1 MVGGGSDLPE
11 YYQKGDAG
19 EVVGFALNYHICTY
33 VNKPLLIDSSLVKYS
48 VTEAFDNPNTIEHPL
63 FREVLKKYWLP
74 QEKLE
79 IASFADIRSGTGLG
93 SSSAFAVA
101 LISVLKYMSGI
112 KFTPFSL
119 TNAAFDIERNIL
131 GEPVG
136 LQDAAFAAY
145 GGCSHFRFKPG
156 HRIEHTSINL
166 ENDALDF
173 MTSCI
178 YLVFT
183 QQSRNAS
190 ASLLKH
196 TSNIVS
202 SEDKYQLQKHIT
214 SLVPNAKFIKS
225 SNMKELGE
233 LVRDPTNPRNSNGHS
248 SNSPVHTGLEAIS
261 DLFTDSSIWGYK
273 LLESCK
279 RLLLSG

>member
-1 MVGGGSDLPE
+1 
-11 YYQKGDAG
+11 
-19 EVVGFALNYHICTY
+19 
-33 VNKPLLIDSSLVKYS
+33 
-48 VTEAFDNPNTIEHPL
+48 
-63 FREVLKKYWLP
+63 
-74 QEKLE
+74 
-79 IASFADIRSGTGLG
+79 
-93 SSSAFAVA
+93 
-101 LISVLKYMSGI
+101 
-112 KFTPFSL
+112 
-119 TNAAFDIERNIL
+119 
-131 GEPVG
+131 
-136 LQDAAFAAY
+136 
-145 GGCSHFRFKPG
+145 
-156 HRIEHTSINL
+156 
-166 ENDALDF
+166 

-214 SLVPNAKFIKS
+214 SLVPNAKICIES

-233 LVRDPTNPRNSNGHS
+233 LVRESYESKKQLNGHS

-273 LLESCK
+273 LLGAGGGGFFAVIGDPISMPAFLQNVGLQPIPVSIDFAGCK
-279 RLLLSG
+279 IFKSSEAGLT